1 MKSLS
6 KNNPLIKALGLKTN
20 LLLAITRLRNK
31 VIFKKNQTI
40 QKQMQIGKSLQ
51 LKLEEAVAEEEDQ
64 ILNQPKMKTNCHQL
78 EAEEVSN
85 NMEEDEQKV
94 DLKIVE
100 EVEEE
105 AMDSN
110 FEEGEEET
118 EKALKI
124 VGGDVE
130 TVKILKHEGEEED
143 GEDEDSQ
150 GEMNMRKETGM
161 EIEETNLNSRREA
174 TFCLKRLTRGPKT
187 KETYVKFLAMSR

>member
-1 MKSLS
+1 
-6 KNNPLIKALGLKTN
+6 
-20 LLLAITRLRNK
+20 
-31 VIFKKNQTI
+31 
-40 QKQMQIGKSLQ
+40 
-51 LKLEEAVAEEEDQ
+51 
-64 ILNQPKMKTNCHQL
+64 
-78 EAEEVSN
+78 
-85 NMEEDEQKV
+85 MEEDEQKV